1 MQGGRRVTP
10 TLVPPWHSC
19 SWERTPDGFLVML
32 KGGHGYVC
40 GQIRAESRQ
49 GGNSVRTIGG
59 KAKGFLFGWSE
70 VLERAHL
77 RLLRAYSEPQENGA
91 LTLEGLA
98 R

>member
-1 MQGGRRVTP
+1 M
-10 TLVPPWHSC
+10 
-19 SWERTPDGFLVML
+19 
-32 KGGHGYVC
+32 
-40 GQIRAESRQ
+40 
-49 GGNSVRTIGG
+49 RTIGG